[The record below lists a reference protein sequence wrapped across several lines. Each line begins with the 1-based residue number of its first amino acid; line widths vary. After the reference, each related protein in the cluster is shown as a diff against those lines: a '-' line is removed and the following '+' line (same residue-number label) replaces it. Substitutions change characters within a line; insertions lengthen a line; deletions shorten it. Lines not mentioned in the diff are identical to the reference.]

1 MRGTTIVP
9 GNVTAAFEGVITLD
23 GLVGRDVLRV
33 GLVDFDRIEL
43 VFLTDEGRS
52 MYPIAWDDAEHL
64 AALLLDFAQ
73 IARAKHGLIGIEAA

>member
-1 MRGTTIVP
+1 MRGTP
-9 GNVTAAFEGVITLD
+9 KLAGNVTAAFEGVITLD
-23 GLVGRDVLRV
+23 GLDGRDVLRV

>member
-1 MRGTTIVP
+1 MLP

-23 GLVGRDVLRV
+23 GLDGRDVLRV